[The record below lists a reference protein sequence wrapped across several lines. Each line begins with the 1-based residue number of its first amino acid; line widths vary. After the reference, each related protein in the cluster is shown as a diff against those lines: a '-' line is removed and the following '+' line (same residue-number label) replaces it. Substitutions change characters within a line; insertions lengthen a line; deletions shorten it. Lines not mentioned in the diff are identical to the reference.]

1 MKRLT
6 EDDVVA
12 EVNKFK
18 FVTNDQVRF
27 HEVDSFGVVHN
38 IQYFYFLEWART
50 KYFEWVGFPLN
61 HRTFT
66 EENPIM
72 TVHHEM
78 DYFNPLYF
86 TNEYEILTRT
96 RIIKNSS
103 MVMDNIIRNLEG
115 RICVKASVTLV
126 YMSNVDYKPTRI
138 PDEYRDMIIQ
148 MEGDDIEVIE
158 K

>member
-1 MKRLT
+1 MGKDQIFGMGWIST
-6 EDDVVA
+6 ESPYLYNRA
-12 EVNKFK
+12 PY
-18 FVTNDQVRF
+18 ND
-27 HEVDSFGVVHN
+27 S
-38 IQYFYFLEWART
+38 
-50 KYFEWVGFPLN
+50 
-61 HRTFT
+61 
-66 EENPIM
+66 
-72 TVHHEM
+72 HEM
-78 DYFNPLYF
+78 DYFNPMYF

-103 MVMDNIIRNLEG
+103 LIIDNIIRNLDG
-115 RICVKASVTLV
+115 KVMVKASVTLV

>member
-1 MKRLT
+1 MKRIT
-6 EDDVVA
+6 EEDVQKEIA
-12 EVNKFK
+12 KFK
-18 FVTNDQVRF
+18 FVTSDQVKF

-50 KYFEWVGFPLN
+50 KYLEWVGFPLN
-61 HRTFT
+61 HHTFT
-66 EENPIM
+66 AEHPIM

-78 DYFNPLYF
+78 DYFNPMYF
-86 TNEYEILTRT
+86 TNEYEVLTRT

-103 MVMDNIIRNLEG
+103 LIIDNIIRDLSG
-115 RICVKASVTLV
+115 KIMIKASVTLV
-126 YMSNVDYKPTRI
+126 YMSNVDYRPTRI
-138 PDEYRDMIIQ
+138 PDEHRDMIIQ

>member
-6 EDDVVA
+6 EEDVQK
-12 EVNKFK
+12 EISKFK
-18 FVTNDQVRF
+18 FVTNDQVKF

-50 KYFEWVGFPLN
+50 KYLEWVGFPLN
-61 HRTFT
+61 QKTFT
-66 EENPIM
+66 KEHPIM

-78 DYFNPLYF
+78 DYFNPMYF
-86 TNEYEILTRT
+86 TNEYEVLTRT
-96 RIIKNSS
+96 RVIKNSS
-103 MVMDNIIRNLEG
+103 LIIDNIIRIPDG
-115 RICVKASVTLV
+115 KIIVKASVTLV

-138 PDEYRDMIIQ
+138 PDEYREKIIR
-148 MEGDDIEVIE
+148 MEGVDIEVIE

>member
-6 EDDVVA
+6 EEDVQI
-12 EVNKFK
+12 EVSKFK
-18 FVTNDQVRF
+18 FVTHDQVKF

-38 IQYFYFLEWART
+38 IQYFYFFEWART
-50 KYFEWVGFPLN
+50 KYLEWVGFPLN

-66 EENPIM
+66 AEHPIM

-86 TNEYEILTRT
+86 TSEYEILTRV
-96 RIIKNSS
+96 RVIKNSS
-103 MVMDNIIRNLEG
+103 LVMDNIIRNLDG
-115 RICVKASVTLV
+115 KISAKASVTLV
-126 YMSNVDYKPTRI
+126 YMSNEDYKPTRI
-138 PDEYRDMIIQ
+138 PDVHRDMIIQ
-148 MEGDDIEVIE
+148 MEGDDIEVID